1 MKRVTLRV
9 RDGSERPV
17 TGEGSA
23 AVVVVAVAVEDA
35 AAAAVEMEIEALVLA
50 EKVVTGETVVVVAE
64 RG

>member
-1 MKRVTLRV
+1 MVSLHVK
-9 RDGSERPV
+9 DGSERPV

-23 AVVVVAVAVEDA
+23 AVVVVAVAVEDAA